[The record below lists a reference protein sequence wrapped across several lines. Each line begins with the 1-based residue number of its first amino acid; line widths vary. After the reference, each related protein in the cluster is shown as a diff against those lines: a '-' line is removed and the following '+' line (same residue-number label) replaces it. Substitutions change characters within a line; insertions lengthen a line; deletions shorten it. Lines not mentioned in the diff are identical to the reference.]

1 MKRAF
6 VIVLDGFGV
15 GELPDAARFGDE
27 GSNTLRSVCAL
38 PEFDCPTLQK
48 LGLFH
53 TPQGEFAPLTR
64 PLAAYGKM
72 AELSNAKDTTAGHWE
87 LCGLITKTP
96 FPTYP
101 NGFPEEIISA
111 FEKAT
116 GRKVICNRAYSGTEV
131 IKDYGEEHRKTGALI
146 VYTSADSVFQIAAH
160 ESVVPLETLYEYC
173 RIARKLLV
181 GKHAV
186 GRVIARPFTGEYPFT
201 RTPNR
206 HDFSVEPPLNTALD
220 LLKNAGLE
228 VVGVGKINDIFA
240 GKGITRS
247 LPTKSNDHG
256 MQETLR
262 LAKEDFHGLCF
273 TNLVEFDS
281 HYGHRNDAIGYAKA
295 LTRFDAQLQELI
307 PLLKEEDML
316 VITADHGCDP
326 RAPSTDHS
334 REYVPLL
341 VYGKNMQP
349 VCLGTRGSFA
359 DLSAT
364 LLDYFQVAQGETYG
378 TSFLKEIV

>member
-15 GELPDAARFGDE
+15 GELPDAHRFGDE
-27 GSNTLRSVCAL
+27 GSNTLRSVCAH
-38 PEFDCPTLQK
+38 PAFSCPNLEK

-53 TPQGEFAPLTR
+53 VAQGDRIPLSR
-64 PLAAYGKM
+64 PMAAYGKM
-72 AELSNAKDTTAGHWE
+72 AEQSNAKDTTAGHWE
-87 LCGLITKTP
+87 LMGLITKTP

-101 NGFPEEIISA
+101 NGFPQEVIAA
-111 FEKAT
+111 FEKQTA
-116 GRKVICNRAYSGTEV
+116 RKVLCNLPYSGTDV
-131 IKDYGEEHRKTGALI
+131 IRDYGEEHIKTGNLI

-160 ESVVPLETLYEYC
+160 EDIVPVETLYEYC
-173 RIARKLLV
+173 RIARNILT

-201 RTPNR
+201 RTANR
-206 HDFSVEPPLNTALD
+206 HDFSLAPTGETALD
-220 LLKNAGLE
+220 ILKKAGLD
-228 VVGVGKINDIFA
+228 VIGVGKIGDIFA
-240 GKGITRS
+240 GRGLTRS
-247 LPTKSNDHG
+247 YPTKSNDHG

-262 LAKEDFHGLCF
+262 LCGEKFHGLCF

-281 HYGHRNDAIGYAKA
+281 HYGHRNDVAGYAAA
-295 LTRFDAQLQELI
+295 LTRFDGWLGKML
-307 PLLKEEDML
+307 PLLGKEDLL

-326 RAPSTDHS
+326 GTPSTDHS

-341 VYGKNMQP
+341 IYGNGVRP
-349 VCLGTRGSFA
+349 VNLGTRAGFS

-364 LLDYFQVAQGETYG
+364 LLAYFAVEQQNTQGK
-378 TSFLKEIV
+378 SFDREIL

>member
-15 GELPDAARFGDE
+15 GELPDASAFGDA
-27 GSNTLRSVCAL
+27 GSNTLRSVCSL
-38 PEFDCPTLQK
+38 PEFSCPNLEK

-53 TPQGEFAPLTR
+53 TLQGDIAPLSR

-72 AELSNAKDTTAGHWE
+72 AEVSNAKDTTAGHWE
-87 LCGLITKTP
+87 LCGLVTQTP

-101 NGFPEEIISA
+101 NGFPEDVISA

-116 GRKVICNRAYSGTEV
+116 GRRVICNQTYSGTEV
-131 IKDYGEEHRKTGALI
+131 IKDYGKEHMQTGALI

-160 ESVVPLETLYEYC
+160 ESVVPVETLYEYC
-173 RIARKLLV
+173 RIARKILA

-201 RTPNR
+201 RTANR
-206 HDFSVEPPLNTALD
+206 HDFSVAPPSNTALD
-220 LLKNAGLE
+220 LLKNAGLD
-228 VVGVGKINDIFA
+228 VIGVGKIGDIFA
-240 GKGITRS
+240 GRGLTRS
-247 LPTKSNDHG
+247 HPTKSNDHG

-262 LAKEDFHGLCF
+262 IAKEDFHGLCF

-281 HYGHRNDAIGYAKA
+281 HYGHRNDAVGYANA
-295 LTRFDAQLQELI
+295 LTRFDQQLGELL
-307 PLLKEEDML
+307 PLLREQDIL

-326 RAPSTDHS
+326 GTPSTDHS

-341 VYGKNMQP
+341 VYGKRVAP
-349 VCLGTRGSFA
+349 VCLGVRESFA

-364 LLDYFQVAQGETYG
+364 LLAYFGVSQGETCG
-378 TSFLKEIV
+378 NSFWKERV

>member
-15 GELPDAARFGDE
+15 GELPDAHRFGDE
-27 GSNTLRSVCAL
+27 GSNTLRSVCSL
-38 PEFDCPTLQK
+38 PEFSCPNLQK

-53 TPQGEFAPLTR
+53 TVQGDFAPLSR
-64 PLAAYGKM
+64 PLGAYGKM
-72 AELSNAKDTTAGHWE
+72 AEVSNAKDTTAGHWE

-101 NGFPEEIISA
+101 NGFPKEVISA

-116 GRKVICNRAYSGTEV
+116 GRRVICNQPYSGTEV
-131 IKDYGEEHRKTGALI
+131 IKDFGEEHIKTGALI
-146 VYTSADSVFQIAAH
+146 IYTSADSVFQIAAH
-160 ESVVPLETLYEYC
+160 ESVVPVETLYEYC
-173 RIARKLLV
+173 RIAREILT

-201 RTPNR
+201 RTANR
-206 HDFSVEPPLNTALD
+206 HDFSLEPPNATALD
-220 LLKNAGLE
+220 LLKTAGLD
-228 VVGVGKINDIFA
+228 VIGVGKIGDIFA
-240 GKGITRS
+240 GRGLTRS
-247 LPTKSNDHG
+247 YPTKSNDHG

-262 LAKEDFHGLCF
+262 LAKENFHGLCF

-281 HYGHRNDAIGYAKA
+281 HYGHRNDAVGYAKA
-295 LTRFDAQLQELI
+295 LTRFDAQLEELL
-307 PLLKEEDML
+307 PLLGEEDVL

-326 RAPSTDHS
+326 ATPSTDHS

-341 VYGKNMQP
+341 VYGKRVAP
-349 VCLGTRGSFA
+349 VPLGIRGSFA

-364 LLDYFQVAQGETYG
+364 LLAYFGVPQGETFG
-378 TSFLKEIV
+378 QSFLKEIL